1 MEGEELPEVSAAS
14 PRHQLIADIVRALF
28 AQCTDSQQ
36 LQVAVM
42 DTVFSNC
49 ARNFPKEWLPEILIL
64 RAGSHNVSFLYP
76 YILRSK
82 SFIKK

>member
-1 MEGEELPEVSAAS
+1 MEDGDLPEVSTAS

-49 ARNFPKEWLPEILIL
+49 ARNFPKEWLPDNPNST
-64 RAGSHNVSFLYP
+64 GWQSYVSFLYP
-76 YILRSK
+76 HML
-82 SFIKK
+82 